1 MPITKHVK
9 ERILMAII
17 SKQVKDDKMPE
28 LEDRKV
34 VEHNDLITSIAK
46 MDKTPLKIFE
56 LAASCID
63 TENPPKDNIVYL
75 SKVELFKF
83 FDVSDSNKHS
93 RFKQAIEVMQ
103 KQAFFE
109 VKEKKGKGFK
119 YRSIV
124 PIPTVTWNDYNDNV
138 EIFFN
143 PYIMPYLIDLG
154 TKYTQYAISDIMEL
168 NSKYSIILYKWLS
181 MHFNQFEYYTKKGE
195 RRKEQLEEYRN
206 PIIKVSE
213 LRMITDT
220 ENEYKRS
227 DHFEKWI
234 IQTPLNEINAHS
246 HFDVTYDKIKK
257 GRSIDS
263 IQFHITKKAQ
273 PQELNGEYKER
284 EQDPAYLQGKKNREE
299 QTALL
304 SAKAMQNP
312 YTMELLEFGIL
323 EMRNLADIHL
333 MARLQE
339 VVYPIYSEIE
349 GQAGIKRVRE
359 HFETINNH
367 KQDYSKPNIA
377 QYLLV
382 SARNFLASGDVI
394 KKNNGKT
401 KYLRSNGKVEAV
413 NGNKIPDHRY
423 KPAYVNETTPE
434 EQKKLE
440 RIKKQLS
447 DSMKK

>member
-1 MPITKHVK
+1 
-9 ERILMAII
+9 MAII

-143 PYIMPYLIDLG
+143 PYIMPYLIELG
-154 TKYTQYAISDIMEL
+154 TKYTQYALTDIMEL

-181 MHFNQFEYYTKKGE
+181 MNYNQFEYYLAKGG
-195 RRKEQLEEYRN
+195 RRKEQLAEYRN

-213 LRMITDT
+213 LRIITDT
-220 ENEYKRS
+220 EKEYKRS

-234 IQTPLNEINAHS
+234 LETPLKEINAHT
-246 HFDVTYDKIKK
+246 HFTVMYDKIKK
-257 GRSIDS
+257 GRTIDS
-263 IQFHITKKAQ
+263 IQFHISKKAK
-273 PQELNGEYKER
+273 PQEINGEYKER
-284 EQDPAYLQGKKNREE
+284 EQDAAYLQGMADKEVN
-299 QTALL
+299 QQALF
-304 SAKAMQNP
+304 AEAMQSK
-312 YTMELLEFGIL
+312 YTMELITSTLL
-323 EMRNLADIHL
+323 SPVEMTDITL
-333 MARLQE
+333 MANLQQE
-339 VVYPIYSEIE
+339 VYPLYKQLEAIV
-349 GQAGIKRVRE
+349 GLKGVRKHLE
-359 HFETINNH
+359 YVAN
-367 KQDYSKPNIA
+367 KKLDYSKPNLVK
-377 QYLLV
+377 YLKTAVMRYLE
-382 SARNFLASGDVI
+382 SGDTKQPEKDKTRYV
-394 KKNNGKT
+394 KT
-401 KYLRSNGKVEAV
+401 KGKVTPV
-413 NGNKIPDHRY
+413 GSKTPDWDY
-423 KPAYVNETTPE
+423 KNETTPE
-434 EQKKLE
+434 EQKELE
-440 RIKKQLS
+440 KIKKELS